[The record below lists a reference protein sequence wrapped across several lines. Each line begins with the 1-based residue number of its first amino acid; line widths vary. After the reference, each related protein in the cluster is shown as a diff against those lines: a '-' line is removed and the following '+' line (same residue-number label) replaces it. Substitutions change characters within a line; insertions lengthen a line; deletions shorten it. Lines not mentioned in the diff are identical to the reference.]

1 MFLPGLALLFAF
13 LLSGDAPG
21 TGTVLERLFGRH
33 EVSRVHLADPGYRA
47 RFEAMSP
54 EQVTRFL
61 PRVRDAAVGQYLRE
75 VLGFTRSLSALRQ
88 APGGERPSVTFI
100 MGDLGDRFYANAD
113 RFYRLNEEERTEYV
127 ILSLRSLEEVRDWLE
142 ENLPRPG
149 LPWGVVNIV
158 VHTYQWGGLSVPV
171 MKGGTGRTDKVSLYL
186 AMRDSRF
193 SPLPDSVVDV
203 RTDIRIQGCALG
215 RDRKLLAL
223 LCEAFGGRDPQRP
236 ALRSSKYF
244 VFYETT
250 WRNRR
255 PVAAHQ
261 YLAEYWHVP
270 HSLYSRPGDAE
281 LVRRFEKRYP
291 DEDLDWRAA
300 LGRARPRL
308 TGDAYSHSYNVPVSW
323 LVVYDDTAGRRA
335 GRQPF
340 ERVLEQEAL
349 VAHLG
354 DLGLS
359 PDEFR
364 WVLTDT
370 ILLDEH
376 GVQRATLIIEGLG
389 SVMCVQREMAE
400 PDPDRPGT
408 MRRVR
413 PPVTDTSYY
422 GAEVPA
428 REPAALPGFNIAFE
442 PW

>member
-1 MFLPGLALLFAF
+1 MLLPGLALLPAF
-13 LLSGDAPG
+13 LLPGDSPDTDA
-21 TGTVLERLFGRH
+21 VLERLFARS
-33 EVSRVHLADPGYRA
+33 EVNRVHLAEPRYRA

-61 PRVRDAAVGQYLRE
+61 PRARDAAVGQYLRE

-88 APGGERPSVTFI
+88 APDGERPSVTFI
-100 MGDLGDRFYANAD
+100 MGGLGDRFYANAD
-113 RFYRLNEEERTEYV
+113 RFYRLNQEERTEYV
-127 ILSLRSLEEVRDWLE
+127 VVSLRSLAEVRDWLE
-142 ENLPRPG
+142 HNLPHSG

-158 VHTYQWGGLSVPV
+158 VHSYEWGGLSVPV
-171 MKGGTGRTDKVSLYL
+171 VEGEAGRTDNISLYL
-186 AMRDSRF
+186 AMRDGRF

-236 ALRSSKYF
+236 AVRSSKYF

-250 WRNRR
+250 WRNGR

-270 HSLYSRPGDAE
+270 YSLYSWPGDAE
-281 LVRRFEKRYP
+281 LVRRFERRYP
-291 DEDLDWRAA
+291 DLDVDWRTA
-300 LGRARPRL
+300 LGRTRPRH

-340 ERVLEQEAL
+340 ERVLEQEDL

-370 ILLDEH
+370 MLLDEH
-376 GVQRATLIIEGLG
+376 GVQRATLIIQGLG

-408 MRRVR
+408 MRQVR
-413 PPVTDTSYY
+413 PLVTDTSYY

-428 REPAALPGFNIAFE
+428 REPAASPGFNIAFE